1 MPTVPFTPRAA
12 FAAIA
17 LSVASLALLQNLVIP
32 VIPMIASDFGVSADA
47 AAWTNTAWLIA
58 AAVATP
64 LLGRIGDLRGRRNTF
79 LAVLGVIAVGDIV
92 ASFAPN
98 LEVLIIARV
107 LQGIGGALFPLAFG
121 LLRDVMPRHQLTG
134 AIGATSAII
143 GIGGAAGSV
152 LAGPLAEAFGWRGI
166 FAVPFVAAIAGVLL
180 TVMLVPPAG
189 LRAVGRVNVLSATLL
204 SGWLIAL
211 LVPLSSGAR
220 WGWASPLTLTLFGA
234 AVVLI
239 AGWVVSEL
247 RSAEPL
253 VDLRLMAGRA
263 IWPVNAATLLIG
275 AAAFGFWGYLP
286 QFLETPVSSGWGLG
300 LGVQAAGLALLPLL
314 IAMSSVGFATGL
326 ISRVIPLRLMMAL
339 GALLMAGGVVFA
351 VVDHASTATLALAGG
366 VFGLGIG
373 LAYASAASLVVES
386 VPADRTGIATG
397 VNANLRTIGSAIGSA
412 FTTAVV
418 FGTVTP
424 GGAPAIDGYAV
435 AWLTLAAGAVI
446 AAVIVFAVRPRR
458 RTDAPAPLTSG
469 STAVDRSAEQSGV
482 LTTEAA

>member
-12 FAAIA
+12 FVAIA

-32 VIPMIASDFGVSADA
+32 VIPLIAADFGVTADA
-47 AAWTNTAWLIA
+47 ASWTNTSWLIA

-64 LLGRIGDLRGRRNTF
+64 LFGRIGDLRGRRNTF
-79 LAVLGVIAVGDIV
+79 LAVLAVVAIGDVV

-98 LEVLIIARV
+98 LEVLILARV
-107 LQGIGGALFPLAFG
+107 LQGVGGALFPLAFG

-152 LAGPLAEAFGWRGI
+152 LAGPLAELLGWHGI
-166 FAVPFVAAIAGVLL
+166 FAVPFVAAVAGIVL
-180 TVMLVPPAG
+180 TMMLVPPAG
-189 LRAVGRVNVLSATLL
+189 LRAVGHVNVLSAVLL

-220 WGWASPLTLTLFGA
+220 WGWASPLTLTLFAA
-234 AVVLI
+234 AVLLMI
-239 AGWVVSEL
+239 AWVVSEL
-247 RSAEPL
+247 RSPEPL
-253 VDLRLMAGRA
+253 VDLRLMASRA
-263 IWPVNAATLLIG
+263 IWPVNAAALLIG

-286 QFLETPVSSGWGLG
+286 QFLETPVTSGWGLG

-314 IAMSSVGFATGL
+314 IGMSSVGFATGA
-326 ISRVIPLRLMMAL
+326 IARIIPLRLMMAL

-351 VVDHASTATLALAGG
+351 VLDHETIVTLAIAGG

-373 LAYASAASLVVES
+373 LAYASTASIIVES

-397 VNANLRTIGSAIGSA
+397 VNANLRTIGSAVGSA

-418 FGTVTP
+418 FGVVEP
-424 GGAPAIDGYAV
+424 GGTPALDGYAV

-446 AAVIVFAVRPRR
+446 AAILVLTVRPRG
-458 RTDAPAPLTSG
+458 RTDAASPAALENADEATL
-469 STAVDRSAEQSGV
+469 AEVG
-482 LTTEAA
+482 

>member
-17 LSVASLALLQNLVIP
+17 ISVASLALLQNLVIP
-32 VIPMIASDFGVSADA
+32 VIPLIAADYGVTADA
-47 AAWTNTAWLIA
+47 ASWTITAWLIA

-64 LLGRIGDLRGRRNTF
+64 VLGRIGDLRGRRNTF
-79 LAVLGVIAVGDIV
+79 LAVLGVVAVGDNV
-92 ASFAPN
+92 ASLAPT
-98 LEVLIIARV
+98 LEVQILARV
-107 LQGIGGALFPLAFG
+107 LQGVGGALFPLAFG

-152 LAGPLAEAFGWRGI
+152 LAGPLAELLGWHGI
-166 FAVPFVAAIAGVLL
+166 FAVPFVAAIAGIVL

-220 WGWASPLTLTLFGA
+220 WGWASPLTLGLFAVA
-234 AVVLI
+234 AVLI
-239 AGWVVSEL
+239 VAWVIAEL
-247 RSAEPL
+247 RSDEPL

-263 IWPVNAATLLIG
+263 IWPVNAAALLIG

-286 QFLETPVSSGWGLG
+286 QFLETPAISGWGLG
-300 LGVQAAGLALLPLL
+300 LGVQSAGLALLPLL
-314 IAMSSVGFATGL
+314 IGMSSVGFATGL
-326 ISRVIPLRLMMAL
+326 IARVIPLRLMMAI

-351 VVDHASTATLALAGG
+351 VFDHETLVTLAIAGG
-366 VFGLGIG
+366 VFGVGIG
-373 LAYASAASLVVES
+373 LAYASAASIVVES

-397 VNANLRTIGSAIGSA
+397 VNANLRTIGSAVGSA
-412 FTTAVV
+412 FTTAIV
-418 FGTVTP
+418 FGSVAP
-424 GGAPAIDGYAV
+424 GDLPRLDSYAV
-435 AWLTLAAGAVI
+435 AWLTLAAAAVV
-446 AAVIVFAVRPRR
+446 AAVIVLAVRPRR
-458 RTDAPAPLTSG
+458 KTDADAPGTLDG
-469 STAVDRSAEQSGV
+469 ADEAEV
-482 LTTEAA
+482 FAEAA

>member
-32 VIPMIASDFGVSADA
+32 VIPLIAADFGVTADA
-47 AAWTNTAWLIA
+47 ASWTNTSWLIA

-79 LAVLGVIAVGDIV
+79 LAVLAVVAIGDVV

-98 LEVLIIARV
+98 LEVLILARV
-107 LQGIGGALFPLAFG
+107 LQGVGGALFPLAFG

-152 LAGPLAEAFGWRGI
+152 LAGPLAELLGWQGI
-166 FAVPFVAAIAGVLL
+166 FAVPFVAAVAGILL
-180 TVMLVPPAG
+180 TMMLVPPAG
-189 LRAVGRVNVLSATLL
+189 LRAVGRVNVLSAVLL

-220 WGWASPLTLTLFGA
+220 WGWTSPLTLALFAA
-234 AVVLI
+234 AVLLMV
-239 AGWVVSEL
+239 AWVVSEL
-247 RSAEPL
+247 RSSEPL
-253 VDLRLMAGRA
+253 VDLRLMASRA
-263 IWPVNAATLLIG
+263 IWPVNAAALLIG

-286 QFLETPVSSGWGLG
+286 QFLETPASSGWGLG

-314 IAMSSVGFATGL
+314 IGMSSVGFATGA
-326 ISRVIPLRLMMAL
+326 IARVIPLRLMMAL

-351 VVDHASTATLALAGG
+351 VFDHETLVTLAIAGG

-373 LAYASAASLVVES
+373 LAYASTASIIVES

-397 VNANLRTIGSAIGSA
+397 VNANLRTIGSAVGSA

-418 FGTVTP
+418 FGAVEPGATP
-424 GGAPAIDGYAV
+424 ALDGYAV
-435 AWLTLAAGAVI
+435 AWLTLAAGAV
-446 AAVIVFAVRPRR
+446 AAAILVLTVRPRG
-458 RTDAPAPLTSG
+458 RTDAAAPRLLED
-469 STAVDRSAEQSGV
+469 AD
-482 LTTEAA
+482 EAALAEVG

>member
-32 VIPMIASDFGVSADA
+32 VIPLIAADFGVTADA
-47 AAWTNTAWLIA
+47 ASWTNTSWLIA

-79 LAVLGVIAVGDIV
+79 LAVLAVVAIGDVV
-92 ASFAPN
+92 ASFAPT
-98 LEVLIIARV
+98 LEVLILARV
-107 LQGIGGALFPLAFG
+107 LQGVGGALFPLAFG

-152 LAGPLAEAFGWRGI
+152 LAGPLAELLGWHGI
-166 FAVPFVAAIAGVLL
+166 FAVPFVAAVAGIVL
-180 TVMLVPPAG
+180 TMMLVPPAG
-189 LRAVGRVNVLSATLL
+189 LRAVGRVNVLSAVLL

-220 WGWASPLTLTLFGA
+220 WGWTAPLTLALFGA
-234 AVVLI
+234 AVLLMI
-239 AGWVVSEL
+239 AWVVSEL
-247 RSAEPL
+247 RSSDPL
-253 VDLRLMAGRA
+253 VDLRLMASRA
-263 IWPVNAATLLIG
+263 IWPVNAAALLIG

-286 QFLETPVSSGWGLG
+286 QFLETPVDSGWGLG

-314 IAMSSVGFATGL
+314 IGMSSVGFATGA
-326 ISRVIPLRLMMAL
+326 IARVIPLRLMMGL

-351 VVDHASTATLALAGG
+351 VLDHETLVTLAIAGG

-373 LAYASAASLVVES
+373 LAYASTASIIVES

-418 FGTVTP
+418 FGAVEP
-424 GGAPAIDGYAV
+424 GGTPALDGYAV
-435 AWLTLAAGAVI
+435 AWLTLAAGAVV
-446 AAVIVFAVRPRR
+446 AAILVLSVRPRG
-458 RTDAPAPLTSG
+458 RTDAATHGALEN
-469 STAVDRSAEQSGV
+469 ADDAALAEVG
-482 LTTEAA
+482 

>member
-32 VIPMIASDFGVSADA
+32 VIPLIAADFGVTADA
-47 AAWTNTAWLIA
+47 ASWTNTSWLIA

-79 LAVLGVIAVGDIV
+79 LAVLAVVAIGDVV

-98 LEVLIIARV
+98 LEVLILARV
-107 LQGIGGALFPLAFG
+107 LQGVGGALFPLAFG

-152 LAGPLAEAFGWRGI
+152 LAGPLAELLGWHGI
-166 FAVPFVAAIAGVLL
+166 FAVPFVAAVAGIVL
-180 TVMLVPPAG
+180 TMMLVPPAG
-189 LRAVGRVNVLSATLL
+189 LRAVGRVNVLSAVLL

-220 WGWASPLTLTLFGA
+220 WGWTSPLTLALFAA
-234 AVVLI
+234 AVMLMV
-239 AGWVVSEL
+239 AWVVSEL
-247 RSAEPL
+247 RSSEPL
-253 VDLRLMAGRA
+253 VDLRLMASRA
-263 IWPVNAATLLIG
+263 IWPVNAAALLIG

-286 QFLETPVSSGWGLG
+286 QFLETPASSGWGLG

-314 IAMSSVGFATGL
+314 IGMSSVGFATGA
-326 ISRVIPLRLMMAL
+326 IARVIPLRLMMAL

-351 VVDHASTATLALAGG
+351 VFDHETLVTLAIAGG

-373 LAYASAASLVVES
+373 LAYASTASIIVES

-397 VNANLRTIGSAIGSA
+397 VNANLRTIGSAVGSA

-418 FGTVTP
+418 FGAVEPGATP
-424 GGAPAIDGYAV
+424 ALDGYAV
-435 AWLTLAAGAVI
+435 AWLTLAAGAV
-446 AAVIVFAVRPRR
+446 AAAILVLTVRPRR
-458 RTDAPAPLTSG
+458 RTDAAAP
-469 STAVDRSAEQSGV
+469 RSLDDAD
-482 LTTEAA
+482 EAALAEVG

>member
-1 MPTVPFTPRAA
+1 MPTVPFTPRGA

-32 VIPMIASDFGVSADA
+32 VIPLISTDFGVSADA
-47 AAWTNTAWLIA
+47 ASWTNTAWLIA

-79 LAVLGVIAVGDIV
+79 LAVLGVVAVGDIV
-92 ASFAPN
+92 ASFAPT
-98 LEVLIIARV
+98 LGVLILARV
-107 LQGIGGALFPLAFG
+107 LQGVGGALFPLAFG

-152 LAGPLAEAFGWRGI
+152 LAGPLAGLLGWRGV
-166 FAVPFVAAIAGVLL
+166 FAVPFVAAVAGILL
-180 TVMLVPPAG
+180 TVVLVPPAG
-189 LRAVGRVNVLSATLL
+189 LRAKGRVNVASAVLL

-220 WGWASPLTLTLFGA
+220 WGWTSPLTLGLFAVA
-234 AVVLI
+234 AALI
-239 AGWVVSEL
+239 VGWIVAEL

-253 VDLRLMAGRA
+253 VDLRLMASRA
-263 IWPVNAATLLIG
+263 IWPVNVAALLIG

-286 QFLETPVSSGWGLG
+286 QFLETPSSSGWGLG
-300 LGVQAAGLALLPLL
+300 LGVQSAGLALLPLL
-314 IAMSSVGFATGL
+314 IGMSGVGFATGA
-326 ISRVIPLRLMMAL
+326 IARIVPLRLMMAI
-339 GALLMAGGVVFA
+339 GAMLMAGGVVFA
-351 VVDHASTATLALAGG
+351 VFDHETLVSLATAGG

-373 LAYASAASLVVES
+373 LAYASTASIVVES

-412 FTTAVV
+412 FTTAIV
-418 FGTVTP
+418 FGSVAP
-424 GGAPAIDGYAV
+424 GGTPALDGYAV
-435 AWLTLAAGAVI
+435 AWLTLAAGAVA
-446 AAVIVFAVRPRR
+446 AAVIVLAVRPRR
-458 RTDAPAPLTSG
+458 QTDGGAPTPLESADEP
-469 STAVDRSAEQSGV
+469 AVLAEV
-482 LTTEAA
+482 V

>member
-17 LSVASLALLQNLVIP
+17 ISVASLALLQNLVIP
-32 VIPMIASDFGVSADA
+32 VIPMIATDFGVSADA
-47 AAWTNTAWLIA
+47 ASWTNTAWLIA

-79 LAVLGVIAVGDIV
+79 LAVLGVVAVGDVV
-92 ASFAPN
+92 ASFAPS
-98 LEVLIIARV
+98 LEVLILARV
-107 LQGIGGALFPLAFG
+107 LQGVGGALFPLAFG

-152 LAGPLAEAFGWRGI
+152 LAGPLAALLGWQGI
-166 FAVPFVAAIAGVLL
+166 FAVPFVAAIAGMLL
-180 TVMLVPPAG
+180 TLMLVPPAG

-220 WGWASPLTLTLFGA
+220 WGWGSPLTLGMFA
-234 AVVLI
+234 AAALLV
-239 AGWVVSEL
+239 AGWIVSEL

-263 IWPVNAATLLIG
+263 IWPVNAAALLIG

-326 ISRVIPLRLMMAL
+326 IARVIPLRLMMAI

-351 VVDHASTATLALAGG
+351 VFDHASTVTLAVAGG

-373 LAYASAASLVVES
+373 LAYASTASLIVES

-412 FTTAVV
+412 FTTAIV
-418 FGTVTP
+418 FGAVEP
-424 GGAPAIDGYAV
+424 GGAPAIDGYAI
-435 AWLTLAAGAVI
+435 AWLTLAAGAVV
-446 AAVIVFAVRPRR
+446 AAVIVLVVRPRR
-458 RTDAPAPLTSG
+458 RTDAPAPGTSV
-469 STAVDRSAEQSGV
+469 STDGVESADESAAFA
-482 LTTEAA
+482 EAA

>member
-17 LSVASLALLQNLVIP
+17 LSVASLALLQSLVIP
-32 VIPMIASDFGVSADA
+32 VIPLIAADFGVTADA
-47 AAWTNTAWLIA
+47 ASWTNTSWLIA

-79 LAVLGVIAVGDIV
+79 LAVLAVVAIGDVV

-98 LEVLIIARV
+98 LEVLILARV
-107 LQGIGGALFPLAFG
+107 LQGVGGALFPLAFG

-152 LAGPLAEAFGWRGI
+152 LAGPLAELLGWQGI
-166 FAVPFVAAIAGVLL
+166 FAVPFVAAVAGILL
-180 TVMLVPPAG
+180 TMMLVPPAG
-189 LRAVGRVNVLSATLL
+189 LRAVGRVNVLSAVLL

-220 WGWASPLTLTLFGA
+220 WGWTSPLTLALFAA
-234 AVVLI
+234 AVLLMV
-239 AGWVVSEL
+239 AWVVSEL
-247 RSAEPL
+247 RSSEPL
-253 VDLRLMAGRA
+253 VDLRLMASRA
-263 IWPVNAATLLIG
+263 IWPVNAAALLIG

-286 QFLETPVSSGWGLG
+286 QFLETPASSGWGLG

-314 IAMSSVGFATGL
+314 IGMSSVGFATGA
-326 ISRVIPLRLMMAL
+326 IARVIPLRLMMAL

-351 VVDHASTATLALAGG
+351 VFDHETLVTLAIAGG

-373 LAYASAASLVVES
+373 LAYASTASIIVES

-397 VNANLRTIGSAIGSA
+397 VNANLRTIGSAVGSA

-418 FGTVTP
+418 FGAVEPGATP
-424 GGAPAIDGYAV
+424 ALDGYAV
-435 AWLTLAAGAVI
+435 AWLTLAAGAV
-446 AAVIVFAVRPRR
+446 AAAILVLTVRPRG
-458 RTDAPAPLTSG
+458 RTDAAAP
-469 STAVDRSAEQSGV
+469 RSLEDAD
-482 LTTEAA
+482 EAALAEVG

>member
-17 LSVASLALLQNLVIP
+17 ISVASLALLQNLVIP
-32 VIPMIASDFGVSADA
+32 VIPLIASDFGVTADA
-47 AAWTNTAWLIA
+47 ASWTITAWLIA

-79 LAVLGVIAVGDIV
+79 LAVLGVVAVGDIV
-92 ASFAPN
+92 ASFAPS
-98 LEVLIIARV
+98 LEVLIFARV
-107 LQGIGGALFPLAFG
+107 LQGVGGALFPLAFG
-121 LLRDVMPRHQLTG
+121 LLRDVMPRYQLTG

-152 LAGPLAEAFGWRGI
+152 LAGPLAQLLGWHGI
-166 FAVPFVAAIAGVLL
+166 FAVPFVAAVAGILL

-220 WGWASPLTLTLFGA
+220 WGWTAPVTLGLFAAA
-234 AVVLI
+234 AVLI
-239 AGWVVSEL
+239 VAWVIAEL
-247 RSAEPL
+247 RSTEPL
-253 VDLRLMAGRA
+253 VDLRLLAGRA
-263 IWPVNAATLLIG
+263 IWPVNAAALLIG

-286 QFLETPVSSGWGLG
+286 QFLETPVASGWGLG
-300 LGVQAAGLALLPLL
+300 LNVQAAGLALLPLL
-314 IAMSSVGFATGL
+314 IGMSSVGFATGL
-326 ISRVIPLRLMMAL
+326 IARVIPLRMMMAL

-351 VVDHASTATLALAGG
+351 VFDHGALVTLAIAGG

-373 LAYASAASLVVES
+373 LAYAAAASIIVES

-412 FTTAVV
+412 FTTALV
-418 FGTVTP
+418 FGSVAPGATP
-424 GGAPAIDGYAV
+424 TLDGYAV
-435 AWLTLAAGAVI
+435 AWLTLAAAAVV
-446 AAVIVFAVRPRR
+446 AAVIVLAVRPRGTADR
-458 RTDAPAPLTSG
+458 DAPG
-469 STAVDRSAEQSGV
+469 SLDAVE
-482 LTTEAA
+482 EPAALADVA

>member
-1 MPTVPFTPRAA
+1 MPTIPFTPRAA

-32 VIPMIASDFGVSADA
+32 VIPLIAADFGVTADA
-47 AAWTNTAWLIA
+47 ASWTNTSWLIA

-79 LAVLGVIAVGDIV
+79 LAVLGVVAIGDIV

-98 LEVLIIARV
+98 LQILILARV

-152 LAGPLAEAFGWRGI
+152 LAGPLAELLGWQGI
-166 FAVPFVAAIAGVLL
+166 FAVPFVAAVAGIAL
-180 TVMLVPPAG
+180 TAMLVPPAG
-189 LRAVGRVNVLSATLL
+189 LRATGSVNVVSAVLL

-220 WGWASPLTLTLFGA
+220 WGWASPLTLGMFA
-234 AVVLI
+234 AAAALVI
-239 AGWVVSEL
+239 AWVVAEL
-247 RSAEPL
+247 RSDNPL
-253 VDLRLMAGRA
+253 VDLRLMATRA
-263 IWPVNAATLLIG
+263 IWPVNAAALLIG

-286 QFLETPVSSGWGLG
+286 QFLETPIDSGWGLG

-314 IAMSSVGFATGL
+314 IGMSSVGFATGA
-326 ISRVIPLRLMMAL
+326 IARVIPLRLMMAL

-351 VVDHASTATLALAGG
+351 VFDHETVLTLAIAGG

-373 LAYASAASLVVES
+373 LAYASTASIIVES

-412 FTTAVV
+412 FTTAIV
-418 FGTVTP
+418 FGSVAP
-424 GGAPAIDGYAV
+424 GSSPAVDGYAV
-435 AWLTLAAGAVI
+435 AWLTLAAGAVV
-446 AAVIVFAVRPRR
+446 AAVIVLVVRPRR
-458 RTDAPAPLTSG
+458 SSDAATTPSDEERADEPATL
-469 STAVDRSAEQSGV
+469 AEV
-482 LTTEAA
+482 A

>member
-32 VIPMIASDFGVSADA
+32 VIPLIAADFGVTADA
-47 AAWTNTAWLIA
+47 ASWTNTSWLIA

-79 LAVLGVIAVGDIV
+79 LAVLAVVAIGDVV

-98 LEVLIIARV
+98 LEVLILARV
-107 LQGIGGALFPLAFG
+107 LQGVGGALFPLAFG

-152 LAGPLAEAFGWRGI
+152 LAGPLAELLGWHGI
-166 FAVPFVAAIAGVLL
+166 FAVPFVAAVAGIVL
-180 TVMLVPPAG
+180 TMMLVPPAG
-189 LRAVGRVNVLSATLL
+189 LRAVGRVNVLSAVLL

-220 WGWASPLTLTLFGA
+220 WGWTSPLALALFAA
-234 AVVLI
+234 AVMLMV
-239 AGWVVSEL
+239 AWVVSEL
-247 RSAEPL
+247 RSSEPL
-253 VDLRLMAGRA
+253 VDLRLMASRA
-263 IWPVNAATLLIG
+263 IWPVNAAALLIG

-286 QFLETPVSSGWGLG
+286 QFLETPASSGWGLG

-314 IAMSSVGFATGL
+314 IGMSSVGFATGA
-326 ISRVIPLRLMMAL
+326 IARVIPLRLMMAL

-351 VVDHASTATLALAGG
+351 VFDHETLVTLAIAGG

-373 LAYASAASLVVES
+373 LAYASTASIIVES

-397 VNANLRTIGSAIGSA
+397 VNANLRTIGSAVGSA

-418 FGTVTP
+418 FGAVEPGATP
-424 GGAPAIDGYAV
+424 ALDGYAV
-435 AWLTLAAGAVI
+435 AWLTLAAGAV
-446 AAVIVFAVRPRR
+446 AAAILVLTVRPRG
-458 RTDAPAPLTSG
+458 RTDAATP
-469 STAVDRSAEQSGV
+469 RSLEDAD
-482 LTTEAA
+482 EAALAEVG

>member
-17 LSVASLALLQNLVIP
+17 ISVASLALLQNLVIP
-32 VIPMIASDFGVSADA
+32 VIPLIASDFGVTADA
-47 AAWTNTAWLIA
+47 ASWTNTAWLIA

-64 LLGRIGDLRGRRNTF
+64 VLGRIGDLHGRRNTF
-79 LAVLGVIAVGDIV
+79 LAVLGVVAIGDIV

-98 LEVLIIARV
+98 LQVLILARV
-107 LQGIGGALFPLAFG
+107 LQGVGGALFPLAFG

-152 LAGPLAEAFGWRGI
+152 LAGPLAELLGWHGI
-166 FAVPFVAAIAGVLL
+166 FAVPFLAAVAGIVL

-189 LRAVGRVNVLSATLL
+189 LRAAGRVNILSATLL

-220 WGWASPLTLTLFGA
+220 WGWTSPLTLGLFA
-234 AVVLI
+234 AAALLML
-239 AGWVVSEL
+239 AWVVSEL
-247 RSAEPL
+247 RSADPL
-253 VDLRLMAGRA
+253 VDLRLMATRA
-263 IWPVNAATLLIG
+263 IWPVNAAALLIG

-286 QFLETPVSSGWGLG
+286 QLLETPATSGWGLG

-314 IAMSSVGFATGL
+314 IGMSGVGFATGA
-326 ISRVIPLRLMMAL
+326 IARVIPLRLMMAL

-351 VVDHASTATLALAGG
+351 VFDHETLMTLAVAGG
-366 VFGLGIG
+366 VFGIGIG
-373 LAYASAASLVVES
+373 LAYASTASIIVES

-412 FTTAVV
+412 FTTAIV
-418 FGTVTP
+418 FGSVTP
-424 GGAPAIDGYAV
+424 GSTPALDGYAV
-435 AWLTLAAGAVI
+435 AWLTLAAGAVV
-446 AAVIVFAVRPRR
+446 AAVLVLAVRPRR
-458 RTDAPAPLTSG
+458 RADDATLQSADGVDES
-469 STAVDRSAEQSGV
+469 AVLAEVG
-482 LTTEAA
+482 

>member
-1 MPTVPFTPRAA
+1 MPTSTSTRAA
-12 FAAIA
+12 FLAIA

-32 VIPMIASDFGVSADA
+32 VIPLISSDFGVTADA
-47 AAWTNTAWLIA
+47 ASWTITSWLIA

-79 LAVLGVIAVGDIV
+79 LVVLAVVAIGDIV
-92 ASFAPN
+92 ASFAPT
-98 LEVLIIARV
+98 LGVLILARV
-107 LQGIGGALFPLAFG
+107 LQGVGGALFPLAFG
-121 LLRDVMPRHQLTG
+121 LLRDVMPRERLTG

-152 LAGPLAEAFGWRGI
+152 LAGPLAELLGWHGI
-166 FAVPFVAAIAGVLL
+166 FAVPFVAAVAGILL
-180 TVMLVPPAG
+180 TVMLVPAVG
-189 LRAVGRVNVLSATLL
+189 VRAHGRVNVLSALLL

-220 WGWASPLTLTLFGA
+220 WGWDSALTIGLFAIA
-234 AVVLI
+234 ALLI
-239 AGWVVSEL
+239 AAWVITEL

-263 IWPVNAATLLIG
+263 IWPVNAAALLIG

-286 QFLETPVSSGWGLG
+286 QFLETPPASGWGFG
-300 LGVQAAGLALLPLL
+300 LDVQAAGLALLPLL
-314 IAMSSVGFATGL
+314 VGMSSVGFATGA
-326 ISRVIPLRLMMAL
+326 IARVIPLRMMMAL

-351 VVDHASTATLALAGG
+351 VIEHRAVWELALAGG
-366 VFGLGIG
+366 IFGLGIG
-373 LAYASAASLVVES
+373 LAYASAASIVVES

-418 FGTVTP
+418 FGSVAP
-424 GGAPAIDGYAV
+424 GGSPAQTGYTV
-435 AWLTLAAGAVI
+435 AWLTLAAGAVL
-446 AAVIVFAVRPRR
+446 AAIIVLAVRPPR
-458 RTDAPAPLTSG
+458 
-469 STAVDRSAEQSGV
+469 RSAAVVPLSPSAERPD
-482 LTTEAA
+482 EALVDAA

>member
-32 VIPMIASDFGVSADA
+32 VIPLIAADFGVTADA
-47 AAWTNTAWLIA
+47 ASWTNTSWLIA

-79 LAVLGVIAVGDIV
+79 LAVLAVVAVGDVV
-92 ASFAPN
+92 ASFAPT
-98 LEVLIIARV
+98 LEVLILARV
-107 LQGIGGALFPLAFG
+107 LQGVGGALFPLAFG

-152 LAGPLAEAFGWRGI
+152 LAGPLAELLGWHGI
-166 FAVPFVAAIAGVLL
+166 FAVPFVAAVAGIVLT
-180 TVMLVPPAG
+180 TVLVPPAG
-189 LRAVGRVNVLSATLL
+189 LRAVGRVNILSAVLL

-220 WGWASPLTLTLFGA
+220 WGWTAPLTLGLFAA
-234 AVVLI
+234 AVLLMT
-239 AGWVVSEL
+239 AWVISEL

-253 VDLRLMAGRA
+253 VDLRLMASRA
-263 IWPVNAATLLIG
+263 IWPVNAAALLIG

-286 QFLETPVSSGWGLG
+286 QFLETPASSGWGLG
-300 LGVQAAGLALLPLL
+300 LGVQSAGLALLPLL
-314 IAMSSVGFATGL
+314 IGMSSVGFATGA
-326 ISRVIPLRLMMAL
+326 IARVIPLRLMMAL

-351 VVDHASTATLALAGG
+351 VLDHETLLTLAAAGG

-373 LAYASAASLVVES
+373 LAYASTASIIVES

-397 VNANLRTIGSAIGSA
+397 VNANLRTIGSAVGSA
-412 FTTAVV
+412 FTTAIV
-418 FGTVTP
+418 FGAVEP
-424 GGAPAIDGYAV
+424 GGTPSMDGYAV
-435 AWLTLAAGAVI
+435 AWLTLAAGAVV
-446 AAVIVFAVRPRR
+446 AAVLVLTVRPRR
-458 RTDAPAPLTSG
+458 RAVAGGADPLESADA
-469 STAVDRSAEQSGV
+469 TAVFAE
-482 LTTEAA
+482 AR